1 MTSDVLAITTNE
13 TDAHHERQQ
22 KEKRRVG
29 SQTRMRNIRLDET
42 LMWLEYHAHA
52 RTQQW
57 GPRILR
63 TETPECQWCES
74 VTFIKLFFDLAGLV
88 PGTRL

>member
-1 MTSDVLAITTNE
+1 
-13 TDAHHERQQ
+13 
-22 KEKRRVG
+22 
-29 SQTRMRNIRLDET
+29 MRNTRLDET

-57 GPRILR
+57 GPRILQ
-63 TETPECQWCES
+63 TEPPGCQCCES
-74 VTFIKLFFDLAGLV
+74 VTFKRSVYLAVLV